1 MVVVC
6 RIVESVR
13 VILRQCLP
21 DGGMKIDVKKIYS
34 DTELGLDGYGI
45 TDKHVIGFQQQCSI
59 EVYIGVCVKAF
70 KNQLGVIPFQL
81 FGGNCKSSPVFPV
94 FIFHPLNLLF
104 IDAIKRIGKLFM
116 VDKILMNGARNLCR
130 SPQLRP
136 CLGKLPACI

>member
-21 DGGMKIDVKKIYS
+21 DGGMKIDVKKVFS

-59 EVYIGVCVKAF
+59 EVHRRMCQGLQKPIGRH
-70 KNQLGVIPFQL
+70 
-81 FGGNCKSSPVFPV
+81 PVSV
-94 FIFHPLNLLF
+94 V
-104 IDAIKRIGKLFM
+104 RG
-116 VDKILMNGARNLCR
+116 
-130 SPQLRP
+130 
-136 CLGKLPACI
+136 

>member
-21 DGGMKIDVKKIYS
+21 DGGMKIDVKKVFS

-45 TDKHVIGFQQQCSI
+45 TDKHVIGFQQQCPI
-59 EVYIGVCVKAF
+59 EVYIGIRVKAF
-70 KNQLGVIPFQL
+70 KNQLGIIPFQL

-104 IDAIKRIGKLFM
+104 IDAIKRIGYLFM
-116 VDKILMNGARNLCR
+116 VDKVLMNDARNLCR
-130 SPQLRP
+130 LPQLCS
-136 CLGKLPACI
+136 CLGKFPTCI

>member
-21 DGGMKIDVKKIYS
+21 DGGMKIDVKKVFS

-70 KNQLGVIPFQL
+70 KTNWA
-81 FGGNCKSSPVFPV
+81 SSRFSCS
-94 FIFHPLNLLF
+94 
-104 IDAIKRIGKLFM
+104 G
-116 VDKILMNGARNLCR
+116 
-130 SPQLRP
+130 
-136 CLGKLPACI
+136 